1 MKIFKRVLEWAKGK
15 LGAKKEAAFDWD
27 LNLPTKEEVEEGQ
40 RRIVRKKKRGRAH
53 AVSAKLAELAV
64 IAASML
70 TCEMVYKGLNYELA
84 RSLGA
89 TLENSL
95 MALSVAITLSMCI
108 YIGFL
113 KASKLST
120 TMDRTSAFIGGWVCI
135 FLFCCWAVGTSSWYA
150 FMSTTGIPALEMHLN
165 AATDKLEKAVASAT
179 AQIKNARGIP
189 TAMSAKAAGFS
200 ARGTSEA
207 SGGGATGARG
217 AGPLSQSLEG
227 AAAVL
232 NTGSEEIR
240 GAIEKADAEAV
251 KMRAKLSEI
260 SVAVNNRDLKM
271 SEREGVFVKGAS
283 ELRSMIGAMN
293 SAGLGEMVRSS
304 LAAVE
309 SAVSAMPTDGS
320 KVGAR
325 QTAAID
331 QTRQD
336 MAEIAAKLTTLIDE
350 LSGAEAVSGSLVES
364 VSMSEVVWEF
374 KHKFKPALA
383 LAIGIDLFA
392 VWALIFLG
400 LHGLEEVKRREK
412 REARVRGLLELDD
425 VVGKELLNPD
435 VLAKIALP
443 AAEKVAVAPAGKK
456 RERA

>member
-1 MKIFKRVLEWAKGK
+1 MNLFKRVLEWAKSK
-15 LGAKKEAAFDWD
+15 FAAKKDVRFGWD
-27 LNLPTKEEVEEGQ
+27 MNLPTKEEVEEEK
-40 RRIVRKKKRGRAH
+40 RRVIRKKKRGRAH

-64 IAASML
+64 MAAAML
-70 TCEMVYKGLNYELA
+70 TCEMVYKGLNSELA

-89 TLENSL
+89 SLENSL
-95 MALSVAITLSMCI
+95 MALSVAVTLSMCI

-135 FLFCCWAVGTSSWYA
+135 FFFCCWAVGTSSWYA

-165 AATDKLEKAVASAT
+165 AAIDKLEKAVAGAT

-200 ARGTSEA
+200 ARGVSEA
-207 SGGGATGARG
+207 TGGGATGARG
-217 AGPLSQSLEG
+217 SGPLSQSLEG

-232 NTGSEEIR
+232 STGSEEIR
-240 GAIEKADAEAV
+240 GAIEKADAEAQ
-251 KMRAKLSEI
+251 KMRAKLAEI
-260 SVAVNNRDLKM
+260 SMVVNNRDLKM
-271 SEREGVFVKGAS
+271 SEREAVFVKGAS
-283 ELRSMIGAMN
+283 ELRSMIGSMN
-293 SAGLGEMVRSS
+293 AAGLGEMVRSS

-325 QTAAID
+325 QAEAIG

-336 MAEIAAKLTTLIDE
+336 MAEIAGKLRKLVDE
-350 LSGAEAVSGSLVES
+350 LSGAEAVSGSLLES

-435 VLAKIALP
+435 VLAKIGMP
-443 AAEKVAVAPAGKK
+443 AMDKPTIAPAGKK
-456 RERA
+456 KERA

>member
-1 MKIFKRVLEWAKGK
+1 MKIFKRLVEWAKGK
-15 LGAKKEAAFDWD
+15 LGAKKEAAFAWD
-27 LNLPTKEEVEEGQ
+27 MNLPTKEEVEEGQ
-40 RRIVRKKKRGRAH
+40 RRIVRKKKRNRAH
-53 AVSAKLAELAV
+53 AVSAKLAEFAV
-64 IAASML
+64 IAAALL
-70 TCEMVYKGLNYELA
+70 TCEMVYKGLNYELT

-89 TLENSL
+89 SLENSL
-95 MALSVAITLSMCI
+95 MALSVAVTLSLCI

-207 SGGGATGARG
+207 AGGGATGARG

-251 KMRAKLSEI
+251 KMRAKLAEI

-336 MAEIAAKLTTLIDE
+336 MAEIAAKLRTLIDE

-374 KHKFKPALA
+374 KHKFTPALA

-443 AAEKVAVAPAGKK
+443 VTEKVAVAPAGKK